1 MYALRATHLVQVRS
15 TSKHTASHTHIK
27 RNRYQLFEK
36 SAASIGGFSQWCSS
50 CNKTTDPHAVYNAW
64 LPDGTPVFG
73 QPAALW
79 CVCARA
85 RACVCFD
92 LFLHRARDSRWLTTV
107 DHIVTGIH
115 RRRGSVTEQTVA
127 MGFDRQPRA
136 SGRRLTALR
145 GICAPSRRTILRGRC
160 LSQLMALTIVRAPR
174 CRQRVCVCVCVC
186 GLPLCILVCTL
197 YIPLIRSLQTSI
209 WRSR

>member
-1 MYALRATHLVQVRS
+1 MAKGSAPVIADLFPGLWEYYALTARSGDQFFGATGGAGYTYPWSLPDPKAYFQRVESLNQQYMPADVWEDVWDGGCPQVRLAVSSLIPCWRTDSLCGWILSQAQGVPTSAVGQNPCLPMYALRATHLVQVRS

-27 RNRYQLFEK
+27 RSRYQLFEK

-85 RACVCFD
+85 RACVF
-92 LFLHRARDSRWLTTV
+92 
-107 DHIVTGIH
+107 
-115 RRRGSVTEQTVA
+115 
-127 MGFDRQPRA
+127 
-136 SGRRLTALR
+136 
-145 GICAPSRRTILRGRC
+145 
-160 LSQLMALTIVRAPR
+160 
-174 CRQRVCVCVCVC
+174 
-186 GLPLCILVCTL
+186 
-197 YIPLIRSLQTSI
+197 
-209 WRSR
+209 